1 MEKKQTS
8 LEKMFNV
15 LKLIE
20 HEDLNNSQYSVLSVV
35 EGEFVN
41 TSHYFG
47 SEERITLQDNCMYVF
62 IWIDDFININE
73 DYLQEP
79 DIKLH
84 VDSQDLN
91 YKAEIYVYKFPND
104 RKED

>member
-8 LEKMFNV
+8 LQRMFEV
-15 LKLIE
+15 LKTIE
-20 HEDLNNSQYSVLSVV
+20 HEDLNNSQYSTLSVA
-35 EGEFVN
+35 EGEYVN

-47 SEERITLQDNCMYVF
+47 SEENTTLQDNCMYVF

-91 YKAEIYVYKFPND
+91 YKAEIFVYKFEN
-104 RKED
+104 K

>member
-8 LEKMFNV
+8 LQRMFGV
-15 LKLIE
+15 LKTIE
-20 HEDLNNSQYSVLSVV
+20 HEDLNNSQYSVLSVA

-41 TSHYFG
+41 TSHCFG
-47 SEERITLQDNCMYVF
+47 SEENITLQDNCMYVF

-91 YKAEIYVYKFPND
+91 YKAEIFVYKFEN
-104 RKED
+104 K

>member
-8 LEKMFNV
+8 LQRMFGV
-15 LKLIE
+15 LKTIE
-20 HEDLNNSQYSVLSVV
+20 HEDLNNSQYSTLSVA

-47 SEERITLQDNCMYVF
+47 SEENITLQDNCMYVF

-91 YKAEIYVYKFPND
+91 YKAKIFVYKFEN
-104 RKED
+104 K

>member
-1 MEKKQTS
+1 
-8 LEKMFNV
+8 
-15 LKLIE
+15 
-20 HEDLNNSQYSVLSVV
+20 
-35 EGEFVN
+35 
-41 TSHYFG
+41 
-47 SEERITLQDNCMYVF
+47 MYIF

>member
-1 MEKKQTS
+1 MEKKQAS
-8 LEKMFNV
+8 LQRMFEV
-15 LKLIE
+15 LKTIE
-20 HEDLNNSQYSVLSVV
+20 HEDLNNSQYSTLSVA

-47 SEERITLQDNCMYVF
+47 SEENITLQDNCMYVF

-84 VDSQDLN
+84 IDSQDLN
-91 YKAEIYVYKFPND
+91 YKAEIYVYKFEN
-104 RKED
+104 K

>member
-8 LEKMFNV
+8 LQRMFEV
-15 LKLIE
+15 LKVIE
-20 HEDLNNSQYSVLSVV
+20 HEDLNNSQYSVLSVA

-47 SEERITLQDNCMYVF
+47 SEENITLQDNCMYIF
-62 IWIDDFININE
+62 IWLDDYVTIS
-73 DYLQEP
+73 DGCLPEP

-91 YKAEIYVYKFPND
+91 YKGEIFVYKFEN
-104 RKED
+104 K

>member
-8 LEKMFNV
+8 LERMFNV

-20 HEDLNNSQYSVLSVV
+20 HEDLNNSQYSTFSVAK
-35 EGEFVN
+35 GENIN
-41 TSHYFG
+41 TAFYFCA
-47 SEERITLQDNCMYVF
+47 EEDIALQDNCMYVC
-62 IWIDDFININE
+62 IWIDDYTIISE
-73 DYLQEP
+73 SYLQEP

-84 VDSQDLN
+84 VKDVN
-91 YKAEIYVYKFPND
+91 CNAEIYVYKFPND

>member
-8 LEKMFNV
+8 LERMFNV

-20 HEDLNNSQYSVLSVV
+20 HEDLNNSQYSVLSV
-35 EGEFVN
+35 EKGECVN

-47 SEERITLQDNCMYVF
+47 SEERITLQDNCMYVC
-62 IWIDDFININE
+62 IWIDDYAYISE
-73 DYLQEP
+73 SHLQEP

-84 VDSQDLN
+84 VNSTDVN
-91 YKAEIYVYKFPND
+91 CNTEIYVYKFQND